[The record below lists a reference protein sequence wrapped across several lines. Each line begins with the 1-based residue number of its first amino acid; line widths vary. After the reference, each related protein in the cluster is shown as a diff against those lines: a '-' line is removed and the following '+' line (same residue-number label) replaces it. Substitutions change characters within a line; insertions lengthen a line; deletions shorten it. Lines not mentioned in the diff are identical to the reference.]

1 MQNNTILLTKLIFA
15 LVNPVN
21 LLKLCCQFISSKIL
35 FMLASNGF
43 IIIKCI
49 NKNFLIC

>member
-1 MQNNTILLTKLIFA
+1 MQNKLIFA

-21 LLKLCCQFISSKIL
+21 LLKLCRHFICSKIF

-49 NKNFLIC
+49 KIIF